1 MAIHTITGIH
11 MVMTKATTTVM
22 TTVMTTA
29 MTTAMSMLK
38 VDMVDMVT
46 PIAKKI
52 CR

>member
-11 MVMTKATTTVM
+11 MVMTKAT